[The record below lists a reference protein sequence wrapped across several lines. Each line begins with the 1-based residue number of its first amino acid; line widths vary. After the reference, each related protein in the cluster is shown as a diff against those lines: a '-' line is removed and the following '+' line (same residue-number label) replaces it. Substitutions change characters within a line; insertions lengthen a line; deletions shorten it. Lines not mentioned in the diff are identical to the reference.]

1 MGNNVSLMS
10 VDLPLP
16 ETPVTH
22 INEFKGKVTLTSFKL
37 FPLAFSKLIWKFKSI
52 LVFFNFGA
60 FD

>member
-22 INEFKGKVTLTSFKL
+22 INEFKGKVTLISFKL
-37 FPLAFSKLIWKFKSI
+37 FPLAFSKLI
-52 LVFFNFGA
+52 
-60 FD
+60 